1 VSDDRDNV
9 RRRIQGDDD
18 RALRSRVR
26 TPAGGVAVD
35 LDDPDTLRDLDRD
48 PADLTPVGDVAAR
61 YSPELAGLLVEI
73 ERRLS
78 YRVQQV
84 TARAPLG
91 DADRERLEGEIAAL
105 RQRLHDVERVSA
117 DAMGGHA
124 LHGQHDRSEFARV
137 DAKINAL
144 VADIADVAQWQRD
157 RDAKDE
163 KARDG
168 RWKLYASAASGLAD
182 GRGHGA
188 VQLLTVS
195 GGAGRIILHGEGAG
209 APSGAQPG
217 AVGSTFVRTD
227 GGPGA
232 SLYVKESGPANSRVG
247 WASQTR

>member
-1 VSDDRDNV
+1 VGGEVSDD

-91 DADRERLEGEIAAL
+91 DADRERLEGEIATL
-105 RQRLHDVERVSA
+105 RRRLHDVERIAA

-137 DAKINAL
+137 DARINAL
-144 VADIADVAQWQRD
+144 VGDIADVAQWQRD
-157 RDAKDE
+157 RAAKDE
-163 KARDG
+163 KAADG
-168 RWKLYASAASGLAD
+168 RWKLYTAAASGLIA
-182 GRGHGA
+182 A
-188 VQLLTVS
+188 LVP
-195 GGAGRIILHGEGAG
+195 AILALIAATRAG
-209 APSGAQPG
+209 ALKDAALTTIVEDQRDHEERLRALERSTTWRARTHSPPVDVPAPTPSPG
-217 AVGSTFVRTD
+217 DS
-227 GGPGA
+227 P
-232 SLYVKESGPANSRVG
+232 
-247 WASQTR
+247 